1 MDPVRKTVLKS
12 CICVVAMFAF
22 GFALVP
28 LYDVFCDITG
38 LNGKT
43 EGGPAALSAAQF
55 EVQPRQVRIQF
66 TASNNA
72 GSNWEFRPLQTALKV
87 QPGQMNALAFYA
99 RNPNA
104 VDQVAQAVPS
114 VTPSEAARYLHKIE
128 CFCFN
133 HQPLAAG
140 ASTEMALRF
149 VIDPELPAHIRTLT
163 LAYTLFD
170 ITDAVHA
177 QQPAGATVA
186 KESER

>member
-1 MDPVRKTVLKS
+1 MDSMRKTVLAS
-12 CICVVAMFAF
+12 CACVLGMFAF

-43 EGGPAALSAAQF
+43 EAGPAKLSAAQL
-55 EVQPRQVRIQF
+55 EVQPRQVTVQF

-72 GSNWEFRPLQTALKV
+72 GSNWEFRPLQAQLKV

-99 RNPNA
+99 RNPNG
-104 VDQVAQAVPS
+104 VDQIAQAVPS
-114 VTPSEAARYLHKIE
+114 VTPSEAARYLHKTE

-140 ASTEMALRF
+140 ASTEMPLRF
-149 VIDPELPAHIRTLT
+149 VIDPALPAHIRTLT

-170 ITDAVHA
+170 ITDAVQA
-177 QQPAGATVA
+177 DQNPGALAA
-186 KESER
+186 KEAK